1 MTRNPQHLP
10 LGREMAYPM
19 RVDAGVL
26 HPIERRANRRAAGI
40 GEPLPFRGE
49 DVWTAYELSW
59 LAPEGLPQS
68 AVLTLRVPC
77 ASPAMVE
84 SKSLKLYL
92 GGFAHARF
100 ADAASVRA
108 SIERDV
114 GRVAGA
120 CVDATL
126 AAPRDLPAAG
136 DFPGFCLDGL
146 DARIADY
153 RLDASLLRP
162 RGERGAEAV
171 HTHLFRSV
179 CPATGQPD
187 WGSIAI
193 AWRGRLIERSSL
205 LRYLIS
211 YRRTPG
217 FHEDAVE
224 RIFADIRHAAQADE
238 LTVHGRFLR
247 RGGIDINP
255 FRSTTAAR
263 APAMRLWR
271 Q

>member
-1 MTRNPQHLP
+1 MTRLSPPP
-10 LGREMAYPM
+10 LGRETAYPEH
-19 RVDAGVL
+19 VDAGVL
-26 HPIERRANRRAAGI
+26 HPIERCANRRAAGI

-49 DVWTAYELSW
+49 DVWTAYEFSW
-59 LAPEGLPQS
+59 LAPEGMPQS

-92 GGFAHARF
+92 GGFAHARC
-100 ADAASVRA
+100 ADAASVLA
-108 SIERDV
+108 TIERDV
-114 GRVAGA
+114 GQTAGTQ
-120 CVDATL
+120 VE
-126 AAPRDLPAAG
+126 AALTAPQDLPAAG
-136 DFPGFCLDGL
+136 DFSSFCLDGL

-153 RLDASLLRP
+153 RVDAALLQP

-193 AWRGRLIERSSL
+193 AWRGRLIERASL

-211 YRRTPG
+211 YRLTPG

-224 RIFADIRHAAQADE
+224 RIFADIRRAADADA